1 MFIFTRLIR
10 ITLMIGLLSAC
21 TLGENYVRPKLNTP
35 LSFKEQQDW
44 TGADPKDELP
54 RSNWWEIFKDTE
66 LNGLVSQI
74 EVSNQN
80 IIAVEAQY
88 RQARAVT
95 NEAEAA
101 YYPTVTAGVTTTRS
115 LPASNTSNTLNYTP
129 NYNTAYRASV
139 SASWVPDIWGSIK
152 RSVEAGNNGILA
164 SAGDIGA
171 AKLSAQ
177 AQLAQDYFSHR
188 FADAREE
195 LLNRTVLAYE
205 KTLQITK
212 NQYSEGIAQ
221 RSDILLAES
230 KLKSTKALAVDVG
243 VQRAQYEHAIAILIG
258 KAPSEFSIKPLSEKS
273 VLTVPKIP
281 LGIPSQLLERRPDI
295 AAAERR
301 VAQANANIGVAEAA
315 FYPSLSLSSTLGS
328 QSTNLSKWLTYPS
341 RFWSLGPV
349 ALTQPIFNGGLLK
362 AQKAQAIGVYD
373 EKVAVYRQTILTAF
387 QEVEDNLAALRIL
400 EQENQLD
407 NEATAAAEK
416 SLEITTNQYKVGTVN
431 YLSVV
436 VAQANALSNEITA
449 LSIQNSRLTA
459 AVVLITSL
467 GGGWDYTEQNYTNT
481 KN

>member
-1 MFIFTRLIR
+1 M
-10 ITLMIGLLSAC
+10 
-21 TLGENYVRPKLNTP
+21 
-35 LSFKEQQDW
+35 
-44 TGADPKDELP
+44 
-54 RSNWWEIFKDTE
+54 
-66 LNGLVSQI
+66 
-74 EVSNQN
+74 
-80 IIAVEAQY
+80 
-88 RQARAVT
+88 
-95 NEAEAA
+95 
-101 YYPTVTAGVTTTRS
+101 
-115 LPASNTSNTLNYTP
+115 
-129 NYNTAYRASV
+129 
-139 SASWVPDIWGSIK
+139 PDIWGSIK

-177 AQLAQDYFSHR
+177 AQLAQDYFSLR